1 MPSECP
7 RPQTGHRPI
16 PRIGNHESPAR
27 ACNQLHQMIS
37 AKKTLLSLVAAWPCL
52 PVCAVENLKP
62 VTGWEDVA
70 PGIWKAK
77 IGEPDKEMAY
87 TSLAARPPRIE
98 ALNALPKVPF
108 PFAKSPIE
116 FQQSDDRLIQVRIP
130 TEPDEKI
137 YGFGLQLD
145 GIRKNRKILDLN
157 VDHWDK
163 GGGRTHAPV
172 PFYISSKGYGVL
184 FNTARFLKVHVQVGN
199 RKDSPN
205 NPAPVDRNPPPEQ
218 PAKAAWDPQPISDAV
233 EAHLSAKGLELVVF
247 SGKNLQDIVSR
258 YNLYC
263 GGGALPPLW
272 GLGFWQRTMADF
284 TEKQAEEEVDAFA
297 SHQIPLD
304 VLGLEPGWMTRSY
317 PCTFEWQ
324 KHRFPDPAAFA
335 KRMSD
340 KGIRLNLWVNP
351 YVSPEGKL
359 HEKLSPL
366 SGSHLVWLGIV
377 PDYTLPKAR
386 EILCEQHAEDHLSI
400 GISGYKVD
408 EVDGYDRWLWP
419 EHATFPSGTPGETM
433 RQAYGMIMQNMLYQN
448 LFHKNNT
455 RTWSLVRSSN
465 AGASGL
471 PFVLYSDS
479 YDHAEYITGL
489 SAASLGGILWTPEVR
504 QAKTPEEWRAR
515 IQTVCFSPLAMLNA
529 WESGTKPWQFPT
541 VADDVRD
548 VIQLRM
554 RLLPYLYTAFANYN
568 RHGIPP
574 MRAMVLEQG
583 PTEAPAT
590 MAAAKLDDVT
600 NPYAESTSLEQDDQF
615 MFGPSI
621 LVAPYYGEHTLQRT
635 VKLPKGNWYD
645 FYTGKLAGN
654 GTTIEVATPERT
666 PLFVKEGA
674 VIPMLAKPVN
684 NSRDA
689 FGQALEVRHYG
700 NEPGSFELYEDDG
713 RTFDYEKSE
722 FALRRLD
729 FTGESGRETIAKPG
743 KQLFGPVEKWVK
755 MTR

>member
-1 MPSECP
+1 MKFLK
-7 RPQTGHRPI
+7 G
-16 PRIGNHESPAR
+16 
-27 ACNQLHQMIS
+27 LLIS
-37 AKKTLLSLVAAWPCL
+37 FPLLGSWLCL
-52 PVCAVENLKP
+52 PASAVEKLKP
-62 VTGWEDVA
+62 LEGWEELA
-70 PGIWKAK
+70 PGVWRAK
-77 IGEPDKEMAY
+77 IGDTDKEMAY
-87 TSLAARPPRIE
+87 TSLAAREPRME

-108 PFAKSPIE
+108 PFAGSPIE
-116 FQQSDDRLIQVRIP
+116 FQQNDDRLIQVRIP
-130 TEPDEKI
+130 VDADESI

-145 GIRKNRKILDLN
+145 GIKKSKKVLNLN
-157 VDHWDK
+157 VDHWGK

-184 FNTARFLKVHVQVGN
+184 FNTARFLKVYVQVGN
-199 RKDSPN
+199 RKDSTN
-205 NPAPVDRNPPPEQ
+205 NPPPVDRNPPPEE
-218 PAKAAWDPQPISDAV
+218 PAKAKWQAQPAGDAV
-233 EAHLSAKGLELVVF
+233 EAHLSAEGLEMIVF

-272 GLGFWQRTMADF
+272 GLGFWQRTMADV
-284 TEKQAEEEVDAFA
+284 TDKQAEAEVDSFA
-297 SHQIPLD
+297 SHEIPLD

-335 KRMSD
+335 RRMTD
-340 KGIRLNLWVNP
+340 KGIRLNLWENP

-359 HEKLSPL
+359 YEKLYPL
-366 SGSHLVWLGIV
+366 SGSHMVWLGIV
-377 PDYTLPKAR
+377 PDYTLPEAR
-386 EILCEQHAEDHLSI
+386 EILCKQHAEDHLSI
-400 GISGYKVD
+400 GISGYKID
-408 EVDGYDRWLWP
+408 EVDGYDHWLWP
-419 EHATFPSGTPGETM
+419 EHATFQSGTPGETM
-433 RQAYGMIMQNMLYQN
+433 RQTYGLLMQNMLYEN

-455 RTWSLVRSSN
+455 RTYSLVRSSN

-479 YDHAEYITGL
+479 YKHSEYITGI

-504 QAKTPEEWRAR
+504 QANSPEEWRAR

-529 WESGTKPWQFPT
+529 WASGTKPWQYPSVT
-541 VADDVRD
+541 DDVRD
-548 VIQLRM
+548 VIRLRM

-568 RHGIPP
+568 RFGVPP

-583 PTEAPAT
+583 AADAT
-590 MAAAKLDDVT
+590 ATVSSAELDDVT
-600 NPYAESTSLEQDDQF
+600 NPYAESTALEQDDQF

-621 LVAPYYGEHTLQRT
+621 LVAPYYEKQTLKRT

-654 GTTIEVATPERT
+654 GTTIEVASPERI

-674 VIPMLAKPVN
+674 VIPMLTDSID

-689 FGQALEVRHYG
+689 YGHPLEVRHYG
-700 NEPGSFELYEDDG
+700 KEPGSFELYEDDG
-713 RTFDYEKSE
+713 KTFGYEKGD
-722 FALRRLD
+722 FALRHLD
-729 FTGESGRETIAKPG
+729 FTRETHSETITKPG
-743 KQLFGPVEKWVK
+743 KPMFGAVEKWVE

>member
-1 MPSECP
+1 MIVSNKNIFVLLAAWLCLP
-7 RPQTGHRPI
+7 
-16 PRIGNHESPAR
+16 
-27 ACNQLHQMIS
+27 IS
-37 AKKTLLSLVAAWPCL
+37 AA
-52 PVCAVENLKP
+52 ENLKP
-62 VTGWEDVA
+62 VAGWEEVA
-70 PGIWKAK
+70 SGVWKVK
-77 IGEPDKEMAY
+77 IGEQDKEMAY
-87 TSLAARPPRIE
+87 TNLAARPPRIE

-108 PFAKSPIE
+108 PFGQSSIE

-130 TEPDEKI
+130 TDADETI

-145 GIRKNRKILDLN
+145 GIKQNKKVLDLN
-157 VDHWDK
+157 VDHWAK

-184 FNTARFLKVHVQVGN
+184 FNTARFLKVYVQVGN

-205 NPAPVDRNPPPEQ
+205 NPPPIDRNPPREE
-218 PAKAAWDPQPISDAV
+218 PAKGAWDPQPITDSV
-233 EAHLSAKGLELVVF
+233 EAHLSAKGLEMIVF

-284 TEKQAEEEVDAFA
+284 TDKQAEAEVDAFA

-335 KRMSD
+335 KRMKD
-340 KGIRLNLWVNP
+340 KGIHLNLWVNP

-359 HEKLSPL
+359 YEKLYPL
-366 SGSHLVWLGIV
+366 SGSHMVWLGIV
-377 PDYTLPKAR
+377 PDYTLPKAQ
-386 EILCEQHAEDHLSI
+386 EILCQQHAEDHLSI

-455 RTWSLVRSSN
+455 RTYSLVRSSN

-479 YDHAEYITGL
+479 YDHAEYITGI
-489 SAASLGGILWTPEVR
+489 SAASLGGVLWSPEVR
-504 QAKTPEEWRAR
+504 QARTPEEWRAR

-568 RHGIPP
+568 RHGTPP

-583 PTEAPAT
+583 VSDAPAAVT
-590 MAAAKLDDVT
+590 AAKLDDVT
-600 NPYAESTSLEQDDQF
+600 NPYAESASLEQDDQF

-621 LVAPYYGEHTLQRT
+621 LVAPYYEKLTLKRT

-674 VIPMLAKPVN
+674 VIPMLTKPVN

-689 FGQALEVRHYG
+689 YGQALEVRHYG
-700 NEPGSFELYEDDG
+700 NQPGSFELYEDDG
-713 RTFDYEKSE
+713 KTFDYEKSD
-722 FALRRLD
+722 FTLRRLD
-729 FTGESGRETIAKPG
+729 FNGENGRETITKPG
-743 KQLFGPVEKWVK
+743 KSMFGPVEKWVQ
-755 MTR
+755 MTH